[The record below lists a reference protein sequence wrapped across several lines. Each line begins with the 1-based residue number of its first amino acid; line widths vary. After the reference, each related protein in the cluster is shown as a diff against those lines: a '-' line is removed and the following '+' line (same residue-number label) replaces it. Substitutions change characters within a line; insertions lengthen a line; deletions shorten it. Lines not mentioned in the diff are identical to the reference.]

1 MTWWLHRDACGSRM
15 SASTLLP
22 SWLRLTM
29 SGAAMSGPATSRPTA
44 PDLGMPHWQLVWD
57 MDGTLLDSS
66 VAVPAAFMAAVR
78 RLGGPLVS
86 PEQVVASYPIG
97 PAEALLPH
105 LLGRELAPGE
115 SEAYYDELATAS
127 IRPYGGIAEV
137 LSALRA
143 RGHRL
148 AVFTGASHRAAAM
161 LLTGAGIAA
170 DVLVGGDE
178 VRRPKPAGDG
188 LLLAARRL
196 GIAAG
201 AIAYIGD
208 APNDM
213 GAARAAGS
221 LSVAAAWGHQYDAA
235 VPVDI
240 TLASPAGALALL
252 SGEA

>member
-1 MTWWLHRDACGSRM
+1 MGQR
-15 SASTLLP
+15 
-22 SWLRLTM
+22 
-29 SGAAMSGPATSRPTA
+29 
-44 PDLGMPHWQLVWD
+44 QLVWD

-66 VAVPAAFMAAVR
+66 VAVPAAFVATVR
-78 RLGGPLVS
+78 RLGGPPVT

-105 LLGRELAPGE
+105 LLGRELVAGE
-115 SEAYYDELATAS
+115 PEAYYEELAGVS

-137 LSALRA
+137 LGALRS

-148 AVFTGASHRAAAM
+148 AVFTGASYRAAAM
-161 LLTGAGIAA
+161 LLTGAGIDP

-178 VRRPKPAGDG
+178 VRQPKPAGDG
-188 LLLAARRL
+188 LVLAARRL
-196 GIAAG
+196 GISAS

-221 LSVAAAWGHQYDAA
+221 LSVAAAWGHQYDTA
-235 VPVDI
+235 VPADI
-240 TLASPAGALALL
+240 TLATPADALALVP
-252 SGEA
+252 SVA

>member
-1 MTWWLHRDACGSRM
+1 VVAPGYPGPDVPSR
-15 SASTLLP
+15 
-22 SWLRLTM
+22 
-29 SGAAMSGPATSRPTA
+29 
-44 PDLGMPHWQLVWD
+44 QLVWD

-78 RLGGPLVS
+78 RLGGPPVT

-105 LLGRELAPGE
+105 LLGRELAAGE
-115 SEAYYDELATAS
+115 SEAYYEELAGVS
-127 IRPYGGIAEV
+127 VSPYRGIAEV
-137 LSALRA
+137 LGALRA

-161 LLTGAGIAA
+161 LLTRARIGV

-178 VRRPKPAGDG
+178 VRHPKPAADG

-196 GIAAG
+196 GISAS
-201 AIAYIGD
+201 AIGYIGD

-213 GAARAAGS
+213 GAASAAGS
-221 LSVAAAWGHQYDAA
+221 LRVAAAWGHQYDAA
-235 VPVDI
+235 VPADI
-240 TLASPAGALALL
+240 TLATPGDALALL

>member
-1 MTWWLHRDACGSRM
+1 VVVA
-15 SASTLLP
+15 
-22 SWLRLTM
+22 RLGLT
-29 SGAAMSGPATSRPTA
+29 GPEFSVPVR
-44 PDLGMPHWQLVWD
+44 QLVWD

-66 VAVPAAFMAAVR
+66 VAVPAAYVAAVR
-78 RLGGPLVS
+78 RLGGAPVS

-105 LLGRELAPGE
+105 LLGRELAAGE
-115 SEAYYDELATAS
+115 SEAYYDELAS
-127 IRPYGGIAEV
+127 VSVRPYSGIAEV
-137 LSALRA
+137 LSALSA

-148 AVFTGASHRAAAM
+148 AVFTGASYRAAAM
-161 LLTGAGIAA
+161 LLTGADINA

-178 VRRPKPAGDG
+178 VRHPKPAGDG

-196 GIAAG
+196 GISASG
-201 AIAYIGD
+201 IAYIGD

-221 LSVAAAWGHQYDAA
+221 MAVAAAWGHQFDAA

-240 TLASPAGALALL
+240 TLAAPADALALL
-252 SGEA
+252 SAEA